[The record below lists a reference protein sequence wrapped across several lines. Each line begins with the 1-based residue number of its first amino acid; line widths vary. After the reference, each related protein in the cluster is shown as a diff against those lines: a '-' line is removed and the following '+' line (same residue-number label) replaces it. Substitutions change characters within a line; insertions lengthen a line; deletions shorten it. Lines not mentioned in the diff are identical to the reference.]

1 MRDVYDY
8 PLLHDPDLDNS
19 IVEVIQVQLPNR
31 VGLCKGIGVDIDSG
45 EIVEWVGNHRPMMR
59 LRQER
64 LNSPEDRV
72 VHAIVNI
79 MQERKRY
86 TPTLKE
92 EECE

>member
-1 MRDVYDY
+1 MSVYDI
-8 PLLHDPDLDNS
+8 PVLHDPDLDNS
-19 IVEVIQVQLPNR
+19 IVEVLQVFLPNCFGQCR
-31 VGLCKGIGVDIDSG
+31 GIGVDIDSG

-59 LRQER
+59 LRQEK

-86 TPTLKE
+86 LPQTKE
-92 EECE
+92 EQCG